1 MGIQVNC
8 PTCGRAYN
16 LRDNQAGLKVSCR
29 NCAEQFTVPGNPLL
43 TTNAPS
49 QNLGAGANRAEQSGS
64 GASGQEPKGRPI
76 WPYILAGVGGF
87 LLLTCVGVCTGVY
100 FLSKKAQ
107 EVIGDPKDLNAAIAR
122 LNSGDR
128 VKETAI
134 WLQNQDVNQDQQADV
149 ARALAAHSREKE
161 PFSKEDVFKALEK
174 WATREQVPMLMET
187 VQKEHF
193 GTREAALDALIRLRD
208 PRSAGVLIASFNEG
222 GRKQRIEEALTAMT
236 ADNPRETTDA
246 LLKTIKDGGD
256 LGKAA
261 AEYLARQPID
271 PKRQPEIAR
280 ELAKTLTDGNHPEI
294 KDPLTKALL
303 KWVTPEQVS
312 VLIDLTRP
320 TERSA
325 THDAALDALI
335 RLKDPRSVTALL
347 ENLTPDRRP
356 KILVALRE
364 IGKAGE
370 DQFLQAMNS
379 PVANTRADVQTLL
392 TEVCKTAPDALLTQT
407 VADLSVT
414 PRLPAACEWLV
425 SQAALA
431 DTSPKRAVVARA
443 LEARLKSESDKR
455 NQEHCYTA
463 LAVWF
468 DKDSVPILLDGL
480 KLGGKPTDKLVEAL
494 ARTQDARAAIA
505 LAGRLGQGKASDRQ
519 VLVASLKKMSPQIA
533 EPPILDLL
541 QASPTNKNLVLDAC
555 EVLTDLG
562 TSKATPVLEAVGKK
576 NKDAQVQLGI
586 KTASEAIKKR
596 S

>member
-16 LRDNQAGLKVSCR
+16 LRDNQAGLKVTCR
-29 NCAEQFTVPGNPLL
+29 NCAEQFTVPGNRLL

-49 QNLGAGANRAEQSGS
+49 QAVGS
-64 GASGQEPKGRPI
+64 GPSRGSDADQKAKGGGGGK
-76 WPYILAGVGGF
+76 WLLILGGVGGF
-87 LLLTCVGVCTGVY
+87 LFLGCLGVCSGIY
-100 FLSKKAQ
+100 FWGLPALQKGLEEASP
-107 EVIGDPKDLNAAIAR
+107 EPKDLNMAIAR
-122 LNSGDR
+122 LNSDNQI
-128 VKETAI
+128 KEAAD
-134 WLQNQDVNQDQQADV
+134 WLQMQNVNKEQQAEV
-149 ARALAAHSREKE
+149 ARALARHGKRKDGKDQIIA
-161 PFSKEDVFKALEK
+161 ALAK
-174 WATREQVPMLMET
+174 WATREQVSLLIDL
-187 VQKEHF
+187 VQTENF
-193 GTREAALDALIRLRD
+193 GNKDAPLDALIRLRE
-208 PRSAGVLIASFNEG
+208 PRSTAVLVNSLGDG
-222 GRKQRIEEALTAMT
+222 GRKQRIEESLAAMT
-236 ADNPRETTDA
+236 ADNPGETTAA
-246 LLKTIKDGGD
+246 LLKTIKEGGD
-256 LGKAA
+256 AGRGAA
-261 AEYLARQPID
+261 DYLARQPID
-271 PKRQPEIAR
+271 PKRQAEISS
-280 ELAKTLTDGNHPEI
+280 ELAKVFSDGNHPEI
-294 KDPLTKALL
+294 KDQLIKALV
-303 KWVTPEQVS
+303 KWATPDQVP
-312 VLIDLTRP
+312 VLIDLAKP

-335 RLKDPRSVTALL
+335 RLKDPRSIAVLL
-347 ENLTPDRRP
+347 ENLSGDRRP

-370 DQFLQAMNS
+370 NEFLKAMNS
-379 PVANTRADVQTLL
+379 PVASTRADVQTLL

-431 DTSPKRAVVARA
+431 DTSPKRAEVARA